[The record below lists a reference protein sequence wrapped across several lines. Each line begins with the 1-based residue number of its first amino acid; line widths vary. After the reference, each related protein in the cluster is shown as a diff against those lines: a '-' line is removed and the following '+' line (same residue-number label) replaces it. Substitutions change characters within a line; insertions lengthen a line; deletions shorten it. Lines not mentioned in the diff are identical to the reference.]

1 MKTDLKNKKEKLEN
15 YIRSIGYETTGLEL
29 KSDQAIIDQA
39 IIDSYKQDEK
49 KDLVSL
55 IDIIEVTSKDGK
67 YEEID
72 LDKVEMIEIGD
83 TLGGN
88 RDEKAK
94 TDFLEVDYKMKT
106 LAGFLNLSKE
116 QIDDG
121 MYNLDSFLGNSI
133 AKLERKTMNKGIGK
147 ILTLATAKSIA
158 SINDIKDLVAL
169 VNPERE
175 VSIVVTNSLFIHLEK
190 MVDSSGLP
198 ILKVNK
204 VNGTSETF
212 YTDHFVVVDDT
223 TLGNAGDKL
232 AFVGDLKNYAKLFK
246 YNQTSV
252 KWVTDF
258 KTYSERL
265 ALYTRF
271 DVKKVQPT
279 LGYFATWN

>member
-1 MKTDLKNKKEKLEN
+1 
-15 YIRSIGYETTGLEL
+15 
-29 KSDQAIIDQA
+29 
-39 IIDSYKQDEK
+39 
-49 KDLVSL
+49 
-55 IDIIEVTSKDGK
+55 
-67 YEEID
+67 
-72 LDKVEMIEIGD
+72 
-83 TLGGN
+83 
-88 RDEKAK
+88 
-94 TDFLEVDYKMKT
+94 
-106 LAGFLNLSKE
+106 
-116 QIDDG
+116 

-133 AKLERKTMNKGIGK
+133 AKLERKTMNKGIGEV
-147 ILTLATAKSIA
+147 LTLATAKSIA

-175 VSIVVTNSLFIHLEK
+175 VSIVVTNSLFNHLEK

-204 VNGTSETF
+204 QDGTSETF

-232 AFVGDLKNYAKLFK
+232 AFVGDMKNYAKLFK

-252 KWVTDF
+252 KWVTDL